1 MRRCTRDPDGR
12 VVVFDAGS
20 QLHLALR
27 RPWLLD
33 HLDAIMAT
41 ISAPDRREADPR
53 PARERFYRQHLDLR
67 RWMRVVVDF
76 SEEPAWVVTVT
87 IQNHSPVEHR

>member
-41 ISAPDRREADPR
+41 ISDRTGTKLTLGQ
-53 PARERFYRQHLDLR
+53 PA
-67 RWMRVVVDF
+67 
-76 SEEPAWVVTVT
+76 SASTGNIST
-87 IQNHSPVEHR
+87 